1 EGRAV
6 VLWHAAT
13 ERCPDADTSPAV
25 HDGRVVV
32 GCGMHGNAISCLDA
46 ETGAELWRVSTPYPV
61 FGAPTLVSGLVIV
74 GMGNGN
80 FVESAEEVKRKEL
93 DRLQKQGKTAEELAA
108 AEKTLGPAGEV
119 WCLDEKT
126 GNVRW
131 RFATGDVVLGA
142 VAAREDRLFFAA
154 RDGYVYALTTAGK
167 EVGRWNAH
175 APIVA
180 SPALSSTLLYIVTE
194 TGKLYGL
201 RSDDLELVWE

>member
-32 GCGMHGNAISCLDA
+32 GCGMHGNAICCLDA
-46 ETGAELWRVSTPYPV
+46 DNGAELWRVATPYPV
-61 FGAPTLVSGLVIV
+61 FGAPTLVGGRVVV

-93 DRLQKQGKTAEELAA
+93 DKLKQQGKTAAELAA

-126 GNVRW
+126 GQVLW
-131 RFATGDVVLGA
+131 KFAAGDVVLGA
-142 VAAREDRLFFAA
+142 VAAGEDRFFFAA
-154 RDGYVYALTTAGK
+154 RDGYVYAVSTAGK
-167 EVGRWNAH
+167 ELGRWNAH

-180 SPALSSTLLYIVTE
+180 SPALSGGYVYVVTE
-194 TGKLYGL
+194 TG
-201 RSDDLELVWE
+201 